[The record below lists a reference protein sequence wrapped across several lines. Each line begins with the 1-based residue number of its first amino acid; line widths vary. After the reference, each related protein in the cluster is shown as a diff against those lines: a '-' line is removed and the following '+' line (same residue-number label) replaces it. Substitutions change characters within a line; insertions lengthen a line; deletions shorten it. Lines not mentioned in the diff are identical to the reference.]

1 MRKLIG
7 ISLLCLILLSWN
19 DLYAQNREVS
29 GKVVDAKDN
38 SPLVGVSIRAKNN
51 TANTLSQA
59 DGSFRLSVP
68 ENVTTLVFS
77 YVGYGT
83 IEQAISSGPM
93 TISLVA
99 GDKAMS
105 EVVVVGYGTRLK
117 REVTSS
123 ISKINNR
130 EFQNLPLPSFEAAL
144 QGRAAGV
151 FINSGS
157 GKLGQGLTI
166 RVRGISSITAG
177 QQPFVVID
185 GVPAVTGAL
194 GSYTEP
200 DNPLATLNPDDI
212 ESIEVL
218 KDAASSAIYGAR
230 ASNGVILVTTKSGKA
245 GKTKINFGVY
255 TGWSQPTKKQKFLN
269 AAQYRELF
277 TAAAENVGYDP
288 AEEFEFESGTDDWNS
303 ANDSKFADAAFQDGW
318 IRQYN
323 FSVTGGDSRTRILL
337 SASWNEQ
344 KGIILDNSLN
354 RANGRLNVDH
364 TINNRF
370 KIGTNLS
377 LAKSTNFRVS
387 ADNAFTN
394 PLQLNALPPVH
405 PMYLADGSPN
415 PNTLYYNYLIDHEYA
430 SRVAYTYRSL
440 SSIYGE
446 VRFTN
451 WLYFRSQIGLD
462 WINLQEEETLGR
474 ETLDGAPAGQVYNGQ
489 VTSTIVTYTNTLN
502 FNKVIADRH
511 SLDGVAGIEYQ
522 RGRQND
528 LDATGRGFP
537 TNQFTKLVSATDIE
551 DANSSA
557 TDFAFASY
565 FARVNYKLDDRYLV
579 GASFRVDGSSRF
591 GRNSRYGSFPAISAG
606 WILSEENFLKNSKA
620 VSFLKL
626 RGSYGR
632 TGNAETGNFASL
644 SLIGAT
650 DYANIP
656 GLITTQVGVPDL
668 TWEKTTQADIGLD
681 FGFLDNR
688 ITGEIDWFN
697 KKTTALLLAA
707 PIPAVLGYTTISK
720 NIGSMRNTGWEFV
733 LNGAILRGGAF
744 TWNASFNISTYDN
757 EILSLASPVFPAAR
771 TLGRLAV
778 GHPYGQFYGKMY
790 AGVDPANGDALYYKA
805 DKTTTA
811 IYSQAADTVLGNPN
825 PDFYGGFNNRFS
837 YKGFDLDVQCQFVKG
852 GDLYNIAGFFQSVN
866 GDYFDNQTVDQLDYW
881 KNPGDIVSVPQPRL
895 YEGNGAG
902 KSSRWVQ
909 DGSYFR
915 IKSVNFG
922 YNLPRSVLS
931 RWKIESAR
939 VYVAALNLVTLTD
952 YKGYD
957 PEINTTYTGNLNLGH
972 DFYTP
977 PQARTISIGINV
989 GF

>member
-7 ISLLCLILLSWN
+7 MLPCLILLSWN
-19 DLYAQNREVS
+19 ALYAQNREVS

-38 SPLVGVSIRAKNN
+38 SPLVGVSIRAKNS
-51 TANTLSQA
+51 TATTLSQA
-59 DGSFRLSVP
+59 DGSFRLAVP
-68 ENVTTLVFS
+68 ENVTTLTFS
-77 YVGYGT
+77 YVGFGT
-83 IEQAISSGPM
+83 IEQAIGTGPM
-93 TISLVA
+93 TITLTQ
-99 GDKAMS
+99 GDKTMS
-105 EVVVVGYGTRLK
+105 EVIVVGYGTRLK

-123 ISKINNR
+123 ISKISNR
-130 EFQNLPLPSFEAAL
+130 EFQNLPLPSFESAL

-218 KDAASSAIYGAR
+218 KDAASAAIYGAR

-245 GKTKINFGVY
+245 GKTRINFGVY
-255 TGWSQPTKKQKFLN
+255 TGWSKPTKKQDFLN
-269 AAQYRELF
+269 AAQYRQLF
-277 TAAAENVGYDP
+277 GAAAENMGYDA
-288 AEEFEFESGTDDWNS
+288 AEEFEAESGTEDWNS
-303 ANDSKFADAAFQDGW
+303 TNDSKFADAAFQDGW

-323 FSVTGGDSRTRILL
+323 FSVTGGDARTRILL
-337 SASWNEQ
+337 SASWNDQE
-344 KGIILDNSLN
+344 GIVLDNHLN
-354 RANGRLNVDH
+354 RANGRLNLDH
-364 TINNRF
+364 TINNRI

-377 LAKSTNFRVS
+377 LAKSVNNRVS

-405 PMYLADGSPN
+405 PIYLPDGSAN
-415 PNTLYYNYLIDHEYA
+415 PNTLYYNYLIDHEHA
-430 SRVAYTYRSL
+430 SRVATTYRSL

-446 VRFTN
+446 FRFN
-451 WLYFRSQIGLD
+451 SRLYFRSQIGLD
-462 WINLQEEETLGR
+462 WINLQEEEYLGR
-474 ETLDGAPAGQVYNGQ
+474 ETLDGAPLGQAYNGQ

-502 FNKVIADRH
+502 LNTQFGERH

-522 RGRQND
+522 RGRQSD
-528 LDATGRGFP
+528 VDATGKGFP
-537 TNQFTKLVSATDIE
+537 SNQFTKLVSATDIE
-551 DANSSA
+551 DANSTA

-565 FARVNYKLDDRYLV
+565 FARVNYKLDDRYLI

-591 GRNSRYGSFPAISAG
+591 GRNTRYGSFPAVSAG
-606 WILSEENFLKNSKA
+606 WIISEENFLENSNTI
-620 VSFLKL
+620 SFLKL
-626 RGSYGR
+626 RGSLGK

-650 DYANIP
+650 DYANVP
-656 GLITTQVGVPDL
+656 GLITTQIGVPDL

-681 FGFLDNR
+681 FGFFDNR
-688 ITGEIDWFN
+688 LTGEIDWFN
-697 KKTTALLLAA
+697 KKTTALLLDA
-707 PIPAVLGYTTISK
+707 PIPAVLGFTTISK
-720 NIGSMRNTGWEFV
+720 NIGSMRNKGWEFV
-733 LNGAILRGGAF
+733 LNGAILRGRF
-744 TWNASFNISTYDN
+744 TWNASFNISTYRN
-757 EILSLASPVFPAAR
+757 EILSLASPVFPTAR
-771 TLGRLAV
+771 TLGRLQV
-778 GHPYGQFYGKMY
+778 GQPYGQFYGRMY
-790 AGVDPANGDALYYKA
+790 AGVDPANGDALYYTA
-805 DKTTTA
+805 DKSTTND
-811 IYSQAADTVLGNPN
+811 YSLAVDTILGNPN

-837 YKGFDLDVQCQFVKG
+837 FKGFDLDIQCQFVKG

-895 YEGNGAG
+895 YEGNGGG

-915 IKSVNFG
+915 VKSVNLG
-922 YNLPRSVLS
+922 YNLPRTLLS
-931 RWKIESAR
+931 RWKIENVR
-939 VYVAALNLVTLTD
+939 VYVAALNLITLTD

-977 PQARTISIGINV
+977 PQARIISIGLNV

>member
-7 ISLLCLILLSWN
+7 ILPCLILLSWTA
-19 DLYAQNREVS
+19 LFAQNREVS
-29 GKVVDAKDN
+29 GRVVDAKDN
-38 SPLVGVSIRAKNN
+38 SPLVGVSITGKNSN
-51 TANTLSQA
+51 ATTLTQA
-59 DGSFRLSVP
+59 DGSFRLAIP
-68 ENVTTLVFS
+68 ENVTTLIFS
-77 YVGYGT
+77 YVGYGS
-83 IEQAISSGPM
+83 IEQAIGSGPM
-93 TISLVA
+93 TITLTQ
-99 GDKAMS
+99 GDKTMS
-105 EVVVVGYGTRLK
+105 EVIVVGYGTRLK

-123 ISKINNR
+123 ISKISNR

-218 KDAASSAIYGAR
+218 KDAASAAIYGAR

-245 GKTKINFGVY
+245 GKTRINFGVY
-255 TGWSQPTKKQKFLN
+255 TGWSKPTKKQDFLN
-269 AAQYRELF
+269 AAQYKQLF
-277 TAAAENVGYDP
+277 TAAAENMGYDA
-288 AEEFEFESGTDDWNS
+288 AEEFEAESGTDDWNS
-303 ANDSKFADAAFQDGW
+303 TNDSKFADAAFQDGW

-323 FSVTGGDSRTRILL
+323 FSVTGGDARTRILL
-337 SASWNEQ
+337 SASWNDQE
-344 KGIILDNSLN
+344 GIVLDNHLN
-354 RANGRLNVDH
+354 RANGRLNLDH

-377 LAKSTNFRVS
+377 LAKSVNNRVS

-405 PMYLADGSPN
+405 PIYLADGSPN
-415 PNTLYYNYLIDHEYA
+415 PNTLYYNYLIDHVHS
-430 SRVAYTYRSL
+430 SRVATTYRSL

-446 VRFTN
+446 FRFN
-451 WLYFRSQIGLD
+451 SWLYFRSQVGLD
-462 WINLQEEETLGR
+462 WINLQEEEYLGR
-474 ETLDGAPAGQVYNGQ
+474 QTLDGAPAGQAYNGQ

-502 FNKVIADRH
+502 LNRQFGDIH
-511 SLDGVAGIEYQ
+511 TLEGVAGIEYQ
-522 RGRQND
+522 RGRQSD
-528 LDATGRGFP
+528 IDATGRGFP
-537 TNQFTKLVSATDIE
+537 SNQFTKLVSATDIE
-551 DANSSA
+551 DANSTA

-565 FARVNYKLDDRYLV
+565 FGRVNYKLLDRYLI

-606 WILSEENFLKNSKA
+606 WIISEEDFMKNSNTF
-620 VSFLKL
+620 SFLKL
-626 RGSYGR
+626 RGSLGK

-650 DYANIP
+650 DYANVP
-656 GLITTQVGVPDL
+656 GLITTQIGVPDL
-668 TWEKTTQADIGLD
+668 TWEKTTQTDVGLD
-681 FGFLDNR
+681 FGFFDNR
-688 ITGEIDWFN
+688 LTGEIDWFR
-697 KKTTALLLAA
+697 KKTTALLLDA

-720 NIGSMRNTGWEFV
+720 NIGSLRNEGWEFV
-733 LNGAILRGGAF
+733 LNGAILRGPF
-744 TWNASFNISTYDN
+744 TWNASFNISTYRN
-757 EILSLASPVFPAAR
+757 EILSLASPVFPTSR

-778 GHPYGQFYGKMY
+778 GQPYGQFYGRMY

-805 DKTTTA
+805 DKTTTND
-811 IYSQAADTVLGNPN
+811 YSQAVDTILGNPN

-837 YKGFDLDVQCQFVKG
+837 FKGFDLDIQCQFVKG

-866 GDYFDNQTVDQLDYW
+866 GDYFDNQTTDQLDYW
-881 KNPGDIVSVPQPRL
+881 KNPGDKVSVPQPRL
-895 YEGNGAG
+895 YDGNGAG

-931 RWKIESAR
+931 RWKIENVR
-939 VYVAALNLVTLTD
+939 VYVAALNLLTLTD

-957 PEINTTYTGNLNLGH
+957 PEINTTYTGTLNLGH

-977 PQARTISIGINV
+977 PQAKTISIGINV

>member
-7 ISLLCLILLSWN
+7 VLLCLTLLSWN
-19 DLYAQNREVS
+19 VLYAQNREIS

-38 SPLVGVSIRAKNN
+38 SPLAGVSIRAKNN
-51 TANTLSQA
+51 TANTLTQA
-59 DGSFRLSVP
+59 DGSFRLAVP
-68 ENVTTLVFS
+68 ENVTTLIFS
-77 YVGYGT
+77 YVGYGSV
-83 IEQAISSGPM
+83 EQAIGTEPM
-93 TISLVA
+93 TITLTA
-99 GDKAMS
+99 GDRSLS
-105 EVVVVGYGTRLK
+105 EVIVVGYGTRLK

-123 ISKINNR
+123 ISKISNR
-130 EFQNLPLPSFEAAL
+130 EFQNLPLPSFESAL

-157 GKLGQGLTI
+157 GKLGQALTI

-185 GVPAVTGAL
+185 GVPAVSGAL

-218 KDAASSAIYGAR
+218 KDAASAAIYGAR

-245 GKTKINFGVY
+245 GKTRVNFGVY
-255 TGWSQPTKKQKFLN
+255 TGWSEPTKKQKFLN
-269 AAQYRELF
+269 STQYKELF
-277 TAAAENVGYDP
+277 TAAAENEGYDA
-288 AEEFEFESGTDDWNS
+288 AEEFEAESGTDDWNNNFNS
-303 ANDSKFADAAFQDGW
+303 DWANKAFQSGS

-323 FSVTGGDSRTRILL
+323 FSVTGGDARTRILL
-337 SASWNEQ
+337 SASWNDQ
-344 KGIILDNSLN
+344 DGIILDNRLN

-364 TINNRF
+364 NINNRI
-370 KIGTNLS
+370 KVGTNIS
-377 LAKSTNFRVS
+377 LAKSVNNRVS

-394 PLQLNALPPVH
+394 PLQINALPPLH
-405 PMYLADGSPN
+405 PIYQQDGTAN
-415 PNTLYYNYLIDHEYA
+415 PNTLYYNYLIDHEHA
-430 SRVAYTYRSL
+430 SRVATSYRSL
-440 SSIYGE
+440 SNIYGE
-446 VRFTN
+446 LRITPA
-451 WLYFRSQIGLD
+451 LYFRSQIGLD
-462 WINLQEEETLGR
+462 WINLQEEEYLGR
-474 ETLDGAPAGQVYNGQ
+474 ETLDGAPLGQAYNGQ

-502 FNKVIADRH
+502 LNKQFGDRH

-522 RGRQND
+522 RGRQTD
-528 LDATGRGFP
+528 VDATGQGFP
-537 TNQFTKLVSATDIE
+537 SNQFKKLVSATDIE
-551 DANSSA
+551 DANSTA
-557 TDFAFASY
+557 TDFSFASY
-565 FARVNYKLDDRYLV
+565 FARVNYKLDDRYLF

-591 GRNSRYGSFPAISAG
+591 GKNSRYGSFPAVSAG
-606 WILSEENFLKNSKA
+606 WIISEENFLKNSNTL
-620 VSFLKL
+620 SFLKL
-626 RGSYGR
+626 RASIGK

-656 GLITTQVGVPDL
+656 GLITTQIGVPDL
-668 TWEKTTQADIGLD
+668 TWEKTSQTDIGLD
-681 FGFLDNR
+681 FGFFDNR
-688 ITGEIDWFN
+688 LTGELDWFN
-697 KKTTALLLAA
+697 KKTTALLLDA
-707 PIPAVLGYTTISK
+707 PIPAVLGFTTISK
-720 NIGSMRNTGWEFV
+720 NIGSMSNKGWEVV

-744 TWNASFNISTYDN
+744 TWNASFNISTYRN
-757 EILSLASPVFPAAR
+757 EILTLASPVPPASR

-778 GHPYGQFYGKMY
+778 GSPYGEFYGKMY
-790 AGVDPANGDALYYKA
+790 AGVDPNNGDALYYKA
-805 DKTTTA
+805 DKSTTNS
-811 IYSQAADTVLGNPN
+811 YSLAADTVLGNPN
-825 PDFYGGFNNRFS
+825 PDFYGGFNNRFT

-852 GDLYNIAGFFQSVN
+852 GDLYNIAGFFQSIN

-881 KNPGDIVSVPQPRL
+881 KKPGDITNIPQPRL
-895 YEGNGAG
+895 YAANGGG

-915 IKSVNFG
+915 LKSVNFG
-922 YNLPRSVLS
+922 YNFPKKLLS
-931 RWKIESAR
+931 RWKIENAR
-939 VYVAALNLVTLTD
+939 VYVAALNLLTITD

-977 PQARTISIGINV
+977 PQAKTISIGINV

>member
-7 ISLLCLILLSWN
+7 MLQCLILLSWN
-19 DLYAQNREVS
+19 VSYAQNREIS

-38 SPLVGVSIRAKNN
+38 SPLVGVSIRAKNG
-51 TANTLSQA
+51 TANTLTQA

-68 ENVTTLVFS
+68 ENVNTLVFS
-77 YVGYGT
+77 YVGYGEV
-83 IEQAISSGPM
+83 EQAIGSGPM
-93 TISLVA
+93 SISLTA
-99 GDKAMS
+99 GDRSLS
-105 EVVVVGYGTRLK
+105 EVVVVGYGTKLK

-123 ISKINNR
+123 ISKITNR
-130 EFQNLPLPSFEAAL
+130 EFANLPLPSFESAL

-245 GKTKINFGVY
+245 GKTRINFGAY
-255 TGWSQPTKKQKFLN
+255 TGWSKPTKKQDFLN

-277 TAAAENVGYDP
+277 TAAAENMGYDP
-288 AEEFEFESGTDDWNS
+288 AEEFENESGTTDWNS
-303 ANDSKFADAAFQDGW
+303 NNDSYWADKAFQDGW

-323 FSVTGGDSRTRILL
+323 FSVTGGDARTRILL
-337 SASWNEQ
+337 SASWNDQE
-344 KGIILDNSLN
+344 GIILDNHLN

-364 TINNRF
+364 TINSRF

-377 LAKSTNFRVS
+377 MAKSVNNRVS

-394 PLQLNALPPVH
+394 PLQINALPPLH
-405 PMYLADGSPN
+405 PIYQADGTAN
-415 PNTLYYNYLIDHEYA
+415 PATLYYNYLIDHEHA
-430 SRVAYTYRSL
+430 SRVATTYRSL
-440 SSIYGE
+440 SNIYGE
-446 VRFTN
+446 FRFN
-451 WLYFRSQIGLD
+451 SWLYFRSQIGLD
-462 WINLQEEETLGR
+462 WINLQEEEYLGR
-474 ETLDGAPAGQVYNGQ
+474 ETLDGAPLGQAYNGQ

-502 FNKVIADRH
+502 LNRTFGDRH

-522 RGRQND
+522 RGRQSD
-528 LDATGRGFP
+528 LDATGKGFP
-537 TNQFTKLVSATDIE
+537 SNQFTKLVSATDIE

-565 FARVNYKLDDRYLV
+565 FGRVNYKLDNKYLL

-591 GRNSRYGSFPAISAG
+591 GRNTRYGSFPAVSAG
-606 WILSEENFLKNSKA
+606 WIISEEGFMNNSKFF
-620 VSFLKL
+620 SFLKL
-626 RGSYGR
+626 RASLGK

-644 SLIGAT
+644 SLFGAT
-650 DYANIP
+650 DYANVP
-656 GLITTQVGVPDL
+656 GLITTQIGVPDL

-681 FGFLDNR
+681 FGFFDNR
-688 ITGEIDWFN
+688 ITGELDWFN
-697 KKTTALLLAA
+697 KKTTALLLEA
-707 PIPAVLGYTTISK
+707 PIPAVLGFTTISK
-720 NIGSMRNTGWEFV
+720 NIGSLRNKGFEVV
-733 LNGAILRGGAF
+733 LNGAILRGPF
-744 TWNASFNISTYDN
+744 TWNASFNISTYRN
-757 EILSLASPVFPAAR
+757 EILSLASPVPPASR

-778 GHPYGQFYGKMY
+778 GQPFGQFFGRMY
-790 AGVDPANGDALYYKA
+790 AGVDPATGDALYYKA
-805 DKTTTA
+805 DKSTTNS
-811 IYSQAADTVLGNPN
+811 YSLAADTILGDPN

-837 YKGFDLDVQCQFVKG
+837 FKGFDLDIQCQFVKG
-852 GDLYNIAGFFQSVN
+852 NDLYNIAGFFQSVN
-866 GDYFDNQTVDQLDYW
+866 GDYFDNQTVDQMSYW
-881 KNPGDIVSVPQPRL
+881 RNPGDITSVPQPRL
-895 YEGNGAG
+895 YESNGAG

-915 IKSVNFG
+915 VKSVNLG

-931 RWKIESAR
+931 RWKMENAR
-939 VYVAALNLVTLTD
+939 VYVAALNLFTFTD